1 VKILDYANGIQNTS
15 SQELTIAQKILGE
28 FLKVKRSISDCDENC
43 HHCQVPHLDKVY
55 ESVRK
60 NHPIEFVLP
69 AFPGKS
75 PNLNKV
81 LGHLPDLAEEQS
93 LIFLNSLCETI
104 QEIYTPGAKIII
116 CSDGRVFSDVVGM
129 KEDHVTE
136 YQMSIDSLITELKLS
151 HLSTFHLDEIAPG
164 ESFEAIREALVLTHG
179 RSIEQIR
186 SDVKRGQ
193 AESAHSEIHRMY
205 CGLVKFLVEDQL
217 HPEIKISK
225 SQIQKQ
231 SRKKAYHMIQRSNAW
246 TNLIEELFPSA
257 VRLSIHPQA
266 CGSKKL
272 GIQLLGKETWMTPWH
287 GVAVKIDGK
296 LRLMKRWQAEELGA
310 NLVRDRNGKARYFE
324 VAQ

>member
-1 VKILDYANGIQNTS
+1 MKTLDYANGIQRTRN
-15 SQELTIAQKILGE
+15 QKLDIAQKILGE

-43 HHCQVPHLDKVY
+43 YHCQGPHLDKVY
-55 ESVRK
+55 QRVLR
-60 NHPIEFVLP
+60 NRPVEFVLP

-93 LIFLNSLCETI
+93 LIFLNSLCESI
-104 QEIYTPGAKIII
+104 REIYSPGVRIII

-129 KEDHVTE
+129 KEEHVTE
-136 YQMSIDSLITELKLS
+136 YQNAIYSLIKELKLS
-151 HLSTFHLDEIAPG
+151 YLSTFHLDEIASK

-186 SDVKRGQ
+186 SDVKRGGT
-193 AESAHSEIHRMY
+193 HSETHRMY

-217 HPEIKISK
+217 HPENRISK

-231 SRKKAYHMIQRSNAW
+231 SRKKAYQMIQRSNAW
-246 TNLIEELFPSA
+246 TNLISELFPA
-257 VRLSIHPQA
+257 AIRLSIHPQA

-272 GIQLLGKETWMTPWH
+272 GIQLLGHETWMTPWH
-287 GVAVKIDGK
+287 GVAVKLNGK

-310 NLVRDRNGKARYFE
+310 NIVRDCAGQARYFE
-324 VAQ
+324 VIE